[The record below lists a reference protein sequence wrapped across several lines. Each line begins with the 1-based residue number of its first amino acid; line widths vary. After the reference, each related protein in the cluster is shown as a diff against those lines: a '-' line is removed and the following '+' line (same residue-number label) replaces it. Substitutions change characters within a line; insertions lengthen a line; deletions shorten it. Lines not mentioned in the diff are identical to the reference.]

1 MCMQLLLEC
10 SVGVNEFGLIDAAVQ
25 VVYFLASFLSRPSIN
40 YRDRVLK
47 PPDIVVECPISP
59 INFVKFC
66 CMYFEALN
74 FCASKFTLVISHI
87 SGCFHHYK
95 MSNSV
100 SRNTF
105 CLKSLLCLLLSWPRQ
120 RTLAAE
126 LSVDHPLSFPSP
138 WVYVIVG
145 SISPAKSI

>member
-74 FCASKFTLVISHI
+74 FCASKFTLVISPT
-87 SGCFHHYK
+87 
-95 MSNSV
+95 SV
-100 SRNTF
+100 DAF
-105 CLKSLLCLLLSWPRQ
+105 VIIKCPILSLG
-120 RTLAAE
+120 T
-126 LSVDHPLSFPSP
+126 LSVLK
-138 WVYVIVG
+138 VYFVCCYHG
-145 SISPAKSI
+145 HDSTLWLPNSQ